1 VRILLVEDDL
11 RFGGT
16 PKTLFGYICTAF

>member
-1 VRILLVEDDL
+1 VRILLVEDNL

-16 PKTLFGYICTAF
+16 PKTLFGYIWTAF